1 MKRVLL
7 ITTLLVPLVT
17 ACGEEAPEPAST
29 PVAEPTLDVSSRNP
43 APPTALQAT
52 HDELVADT
60 IAPRH
65 PADGG
70 GRAWRMDGPERIVAR
85 GVGAWSFGFEVG
97 PLGVAEGGA
106 VSFMVSPFWDW
117 SQPQDYSN
125 AMRGFTKVELEGQ
138 AEGDPLQLVTEAF
151 DQLFVARVAGRA
163 LESGEVLV
171 FRYGADGSGAQAD
184 RYAEREE
191 RFWFAVDGDGDGV
204 RKLVDDPPTVTI
216 EARAPTQAHLFLPP
230 TARPG
235 DTVTLTAT
243 LLDGF
248 GNAGYPFVGDV
259 RLARDGRWPGILPER
274 LTFTEADRGTVT
286 HTFTLP
292 ADAPAGAMRLAG
304 GAVSTTPG
312 QRPTRMTALSNPMWI
327 APDAPRILV
336 GDLHG
341 HSNLSDGTGRPEDF
355 FTYARTHAGLDFAV
369 LTDHDHW
376 GVRFLDQ
383 HADMWD
389 RIQRAVER
397 ANKPGRFTALL
408 GFEWTSWI
416 HGHRHVVYFQ
426 DEGEVISSLHATD
439 PDALW
444 EELRELAARGL
455 RALTFAHHSAG
466 APVPTNWSF
475 PPDPEFEPVT
485 EVTSVHGT
493 SEAWDAPAVLRGA
506 WKGNFVRDVLD
517 AGVQLGFVGSGDGHD
532 GHPGLAH
539 IASGNGG
546 LALLFSETNDR
557 EGVRAAL
564 QARACYATNGER
576 IVLVAQLAGAP
587 MGGTLRADALERDA
601 ALELALFGTADLVK
615 LEVVRSGEVVASL
628 GRGALGQTD
637 GLPPDFEGTLDLATL
652 GLEGLRA
659 GEYAYLRATQAG
671 TGLAWSSPWFIE

>member
-7 ITTLLVPLVT
+7 ITALLA
-17 ACGEEAPEPAST
+17 ACGKDAPQPAPTPVPEPA
-29 PVAEPTLDVSSRNP
+29 LDVSSRDP
-43 APPTALQAT
+43 DPPTAVRAT
-52 HDELVADT
+52 HEELFLDTVAE
-60 IAPRH
+60 RH
-65 PADGG
+65 PSDGG
-70 GRAWRMDGPERIVAR
+70 GRGWLIEGPERIVAR
-85 GVGAWSFGFEVG
+85 GIGAWTFGFEVG

-117 SQPQDYSN
+117 THPQDYSN
-125 AMRGFTKVELEGQ
+125 AMRGYTKVELQGQ
-138 AEGDPLQLVTEAF
+138 ITGDPLKLDTEAF
-151 DQLFVARVAGRA
+151 DQLFMAQVSGRA
-163 LESGEVLV
+163 LEPGEVLI
-171 FRYGADGSGAQAD
+171 FHYGADGSGAQAD

-191 RFWFAVDGDGDGV
+191 RFWFGVDGDGDGI
-204 RKLVDDPPTVTI
+204 RKLVADPPTVTI
-216 EARAPTQAHLFLPP
+216 EARAPSQAHLFLPP

-235 DTVTLTAT
+235 DTVVLTAT
-243 LLDGF
+243 LLDDY
-248 GNAGYPFVGDV
+248 GNAGYPFVGEL

-274 LTFTEADRGTVT
+274 LLFGAADFGTVT

-292 ADAPAGAMRLAG
+292 DDAQAGAMRLAG
-304 GAVSTTPG
+304 GAISTAPG
-312 QRPTRMTALSNPMWI
+312 QRQTRMTALSNPMWI

-341 HSNLSDGTGRPEDF
+341 HSNLSDGTGLPQDF
-355 FTYARTHAGLDFAV
+355 FTYADTHAGLDFAV

-376 GVRFLDQ
+376 GVRFLDE
-383 HADMWD
+383 HPDMWD
-389 RIQRAVER
+389 QIQRAVER

-426 DEGEVISSLHATD
+426 DEGEVISSMDAGD

-444 EELRELAARGL
+444 AKLRELADRGL

-485 EVTSVHGT
+485 EVSSVHGT

-517 AGVQLGFVGSGDGHD
+517 AGVQLGFVGSGDSHD

-539 IASGNGG
+539 VASGNGG

-564 QARACYATNGER
+564 QSRACYATNGER
-576 IVLVAQLAGAP
+576 IVLIAHLGGVP
-587 MGGTLRADALERDA
+587 MGGTLTADSLKPA
-601 ALELALFGTADLVK
+601 ASLELALFGTADLVK
-615 LEVVRSGEVVASL
+615 LEVIRSGEVVASL

-637 GLPPDFEGTLDLATL
+637 GLPPDFKGSLDAAEL
-652 GLEGLRA
+652 GLEDLRP
-659 GEYAYLRATQAG
+659 GEYVYLRATQAG